1 MASAQDILRRIK
13 SVKNIGKVTRAME
26 AVSASKMRR
35 AQQRTLSSREYSA
48 KAREVLAFLASQ
60 PGAERAHPLLQ
71 GREEIRRVA
80 LIVITPDRGLAGALV
95 SNILRVAMR
104 FIDQN
109 RKAGREIE
117 LITVGKKGR
126 DFMRRYG
133 PTIVADFPNPADAIA
148 PGEARAIGQVAV
160 EGFLDGRYDAVHLV
174 FARFENMMNQRPT
187 MAQLLP
193 MTLESI
199 GVTDVPTTNAEYLVE
214 PSAEEVLA
222 SILPALVDMQLF
234 QALLEALASEHS
246 ARMVAMRN
254 ATDNAKALA
263 EDLQLT
269 YNKARQ
275 AAITSELL
283 DIAGGAE
290 ALAQAEA

>member
-1 MASAQDILRRIK
+1 VASARDILRRIK
-13 SVKNIGKVTRAME
+13 SVKNIGQVTRAME

-35 AQQRTLSSREYSA
+35 AQDRTLASREYAS

-60 PGAERAHPLLQ
+60 PGAEGAHPLLQ
-71 GREEIRRVA
+71 DRAAIRRVA
-80 LIVITPDRGLAGALV
+80 LILITPDRGLAGALV

-104 FIDQN
+104 FVEQN
-109 RKAGREIE
+109 RDKEIE
-117 LITVGKKGR
+117 IITVGKKGR

-133 PTIVADFPNPADAIA
+133 PAIAADFPNPSDTVSAL
-148 PGEARAIGQVAV
+148 EARSISQVAA
-160 EGFLDGRYDAVHLV
+160 EGFLSGHYDAVYLV
-174 FARFENMMNQRPT
+174 YAEFVNMMAQRPVVIQMLPMSAEVGGT
-187 MAQLLP
+187 TTLTSEYLIEPNPAAVLETLLP
-193 MTLESI
+193 S
-199 GVTDVPTTNAEYLVE
+199 
-214 PSAEEVLA
+214 
-222 SILPALVDMQLF
+222 LVDMQIY

-254 ATDNAKALA
+254 ATDNAKQLV

-275 AAITSELL
+275 TAITSEIL

-290 ALAQAEA
+290 ALAQSQ